1 MLIQFLS
8 TVIAALLVTGTGSP
22 VSPTSGQGA
31 QLSRPTVATAAPTVA
46 AAAATQLTEAEAIA
60 IALNHASLTQQDVTD
75 LRAVTDRDDRQ
86 THWEIRW
93 RSGDWVY
100 EYDIHLE
107 TGAILEWDRDYEPQK
122 PKSTQPAETKP
133 AETKPAETTPRE
145 PDTLTCDEAKAI
157 ALNHAGFTAGQ
168 VNGLRAEKDYDDG
181 VPVYDVEFRVGQ
193 YEYDYEIHAGSGR
206 ILDWDRDD

>member
-1 MLIQFLS
+1 MLIKFVS

-31 QLSRPTVATAAPTVA
+31 QLPEPTV
-46 AAAATQLTEAEAIA
+46 AAATQLTEAEAIA
-60 IALNHASLTQQDVTD
+60 IALNHASLTETD
-75 LRAVTDRDDRQ
+75 AASLRAVTDLDDGLA
-86 THWEIRW
+86 HWDIHW

-133 AETKPAETTPRE
+133 AETTPRE
-145 PDTLTCDEAKAI
+145 PDTLTRDEAMAI
-157 ALNHAGFTAGQ
+157 ALNHAGLTAGQ
-168 VNGLRAEKDYDDG
+168 VTGLRAGRDYDDG
-181 VPVYDVEFRVGQ
+181 VPVYEVEFREGRW
-193 YEYDYEIHAGSGR
+193 EYDYEIHAQTGR
-206 ILDWDRDD
+206 ILSFDKDD